1 MLLLTVAQY
10 SITAHA
16 VADSTRDHRDGHDYV
31 TRSPRG
37 ADSTGGTLR
46 ATRVMGMAIA
56 MQVTAS
62 QHVLETI
69 WRY

>member
-1 MLLLTVAQY
+1 MDLVQVTAML
-10 SITAHA
+10 S
-16 VADSTRDHRDGHDYV
+16 
-31 TRSPRG
+31 RG

-62 QHVLETI
+62 QHVLKDTAMI
-69 WRY
+69 TRPRT

>member
-1 MLLLTVAQY
+1 MVSKLMGLRMDLVQVTAML
-10 SITAHA
+10 S
-16 VADSTRDHRDGHDYV
+16 
-31 TRSPRG
+31 RG

-69 WRY
+69 